1 MTILL
6 IFLHICAAILVS
18 IGWYRGML
26 HIPSSMI
33 ALAVLL
39 PLWGPLCAAAAEIH
53 FRNGE
58 KGDEDP
64 ETGRFGI
71 TDEVYRSIR
80 MVNDDIS
87 AVRPIEDVLEQGT
100 PAQRR
105 SLLLSVL
112 HTGAE
117 PFVRPLRAAGVND
130 DTEVVHYAV
139 TALVEMRS
147 DYNQRIARMEAE
159 LQNRPMDTGV
169 LLASADLDEAYLR
182 SGIPENTEREERM
195 AHCRAVLE
203 KLLQNTSWERQA
215 GMRGRTKSGEES
227 PEPFSPL
234 QRTSLLSRLGKICLA
249 QKDVPAAEKIGET
262 LIRELPDREDG
273 YLLLLEAKAAARSGT
288 GISEIIDTIRRRNI
302 YLSPEARE
310 RIRFWSV

>member
-6 IFLHICAAILVS
+6 IVLHICAAVLVS
-18 IGWYRGML
+18 IGWYRGKL

-33 ALAVLL
+33 ALTVLL
-39 PLWGPLCAAAAEIH
+39 PLWGPVCAAAAEIH

-80 MVNDDIS
+80 MVSDDIS
-87 AVRPIEDVLEQGT
+87 TVRPIEDVLEQGT

-117 PFVRPLRAAGVND
+117 PFVRQLRTAGVND

-147 DYNQRIARMEAE
+147 DYTQRIARMETE
-159 LQNRPMDTGV
+159 LQNRPMDSGV

-182 SGIPENTEREERM
+182 SGIPENSEREERM

-203 KLLQNTSWERQA
+203 KLLLNTSWERRA
-215 GMRGRTKSGEES
+215 GINRRAKNEGDSRDR
-227 PEPFSPL
+227 FSPL
-234 QRTSLLSRLGKICLA
+234 HRTALLRRLGNICLA
-249 QKDVPAAEKIGET
+249 QKDVSAVEKIGET
-262 LIRELPDREDG
+262 LIEELPDREEG

-288 GISEIIDTIRRRNI
+288 GISELIDMIRRRNI

-310 RIRFWSV
+310 RIRFWSA